1 MRRAIVLLA
10 VLGGL
15 AGCDL
20 AEEDFRPQLVVEGV
34 LVAGESLPLIRLSQT
49 APLGSAYSF
58 EAFAVA
64 GAVVEVSLLAGEG
77 ASGRTYPYEE
87 SESHPGV
94 YFPVQSGVVVPRAR
108 YRLTVRVPDALGL
121 VPAGAVVRAETTV
134 PDTFRVVEPP
144 PDTVR
149 YNPFGPVP
157 ELRVS
162 PSAFPGRQAVY
173 VFSIRALE
181 PATYGLTPTYAAL
194 LDPDEAERVV
204 EGTSPLLNE
213 QNYGRNPDGTLTL
226 QIPWLAIAYFGPNE
240 LTASALDDALFDYLR
255 SRSTQFAPRTL
266 SPGEIPEVLS
276 NVENGVGVFGSAAQ
290 QTVRIFFRRP

>member
-1 MRRAIVLLA
+1 MRPAIVLLA
-10 VLGGL
+10 VLGVV

-34 LVAGESLPLIRLSQT
+34 LVAGESLPPIRLSQT
-49 APLGSAYSF
+49 APLGATYSF
-58 EAFAVA
+58 EALAVE
-64 GAVVEVSLLAGEG
+64 GAVVEVVRLAGEVRP
-77 ASGRTYPYEE
+77 GRTYPYEE
-87 SESHPGV
+87 SDARPGT
-94 YFPVQSGVVVPRAR
+94 YLPISPDGVVPLAR
-108 YRLTVRVPDALGL
+108 YRLTIRVPDALGL
-121 VPAGAVVRAETTV
+121 VPAGAVARAETTV

-144 PDTVR
+144 RDTVR
-149 YNPFGPVP
+149 YNPFGPVT

-162 PSAFPGRQAVY
+162 PSAYPGRQAVY

-181 PATYGLTPTYAAL
+181 PEAFGLTPTYAAL
-194 LDPDEAERVV
+194 LDPEEAERVI

-226 QIPWLAIAYFGPNE
+226 EIPWLAIAYYGPNE